1 MQMVAFSIKASA
13 PPFPVFVMAF
23 AINGF
28 GASLQDAQANGFVAS
43 YKNNAA
49 AKMGIIHAAYG
60 KYTYCAHVSTSGLL
74 RHGVNSLGAGALVS
88 PLIATQ
94 FAQLHRWSFHY
105 LTSLAV
111 AMLNTVILICVFKFK
126 TQDGKCHSFLPGRQ
140 TSRCAAV

>member
-1 MQMVAFSIKASA
+1 
-13 PPFPVFVMAF
+13 MAY

-28 GASLQDAQANGFVAS
+28 GLSLEDAQANGFVAS
-43 YKNNAA
+43 YKDNAA

-60 KYTYCAHVSTSGLL
+60 KYTYCASLSTSGLL
-74 RHGVNSLGAGALVS
+74 HHCVNSLGAGALVS

-111 AMLNTVILICVFKFK
+111 AMLNSVILVCVFKFK
-126 TQDGKCHSFLPGRQ
+126 TQDGRCHSFLRGCQ
-140 TSRCAAV
+140 TSPCATV